1 MLLIMVTLKHIIKK
15 IVIKRLV
22 LTSVFGLLSIIGY
35 GQSIPVDKQ
44 LHFLAGGAITSTT
57 YITLNRFDLSV
68 GKKTAISIGVGVL
81 AGIVKETYDLSRG
94 GKFDGK
100 DILATGLGSIS
111 VTIPIAI
118 GNKKR

>member
-1 MLLIMVTLKHIIKK
+1 MKNILVVLALSLI
-15 IVIKRLV
+15 
-22 LTSVFGLLSIIGY
+22 SISGNS
-35 GQSIPVDKQ
+35 QSIGADKVT
-44 LHFLAGGAITSTT
+44 HFLAGGAITSTT
-57 YITLNRFDLSV
+57 YITLNRYDISV

-81 AGIVKETYDLSRG
+81 GGIVKETYDLSRG

-111 VTIPIAI
+111 VTIPIGI